1 MKELCNSIQPA
12 FSFLHIF
19 RLHIQISFDKLLCQ
33 RGLLIRLSLG
43 QHRKLTGRLNISIM
57 FDSVKKNQSD
67 FGFVSVSDDRD
78 IEVTRVARQSRQG
91 LWSEG
96 FKLFRD
102 IFLIIV
108 VFILFGVFFVQPVVV
123 EGTSMLPQLHDG
135 ERLLV
140 NKLVY
145 YKIQS
150 VSWGHIER
158 GDIVVFWFPNDP
170 DKSYVKRIIGL
181 PGETVELRNGKV
193 FISGTELKEDYLDTE
208 HNQTL
213 PSWPAKKVEEH
224 HYFVMGDNRDN
235 SSDSR
240 YWGLVPEKYI
250 YGKAFFRY
258 WKPQDVG
265 FLEHGEYDKSVP
277 QPPANKDDL
286 RAGER

>member
-1 MKELCNSIQPA
+1 M
-12 FSFLHIF
+12 FS
-19 RLHIQISFDKLLCQ
+19 
-33 RGLLIRLSLG
+33 
-43 QHRKLTGRLNISIM
+43 RK
-57 FDSVKKNQSD
+57 KKAETAI
-67 FGFVSVSDDRD
+67 GFIDISDDRD
-78 IEVTRVARQSRQG
+78 IDITRIRRDSRNG
-91 LWSEG
+91 LLSEG
-96 FKLFRD
+96 LKLFRD

-140 NKLVY
+140 NKLIY

-150 VSWGHIER
+150 ISWGHVER

-170 DKSYVKRIIGL
+170 DKSYVKRVIGL

-193 FISGTELKEDYLDTE
+193 YINGVELNEEYIDVE
-208 HNQTL
+208 HNQSL
-213 PSWPAKKVEEH
+213 PSWPPRKVEEH

-258 WKPQDVG
+258 WKPRDAG
-265 FLEHGEYDKSVP
+265 FLEHGAYNGNVP
-277 QPPANKDDL
+277 TPSPTATPDDDDM
-286 RAGER
+286 RADQR

>member
-1 MKELCNSIQPA
+1 MIDP
-12 FSFLHIF
+12 
-19 RLHIQISFDKLLCQ
+19 
-33 RGLLIRLSLG
+33 
-43 QHRKLTGRLNISIM
+43 IM
-57 FDSVKKNQSD
+57 FDLGRKNQPD
-67 FGFVSVSDDRD
+67 FGFIAASDDRD
-78 IEVTRVARQSRQG
+78 IEISYPARETRQG

-96 FKLFRD
+96 FKLVRD
-102 IFLIIV
+102 IFLIVI

-145 YKIQS
+145 YKFQS

-170 DKSYVKRIIGL
+170 DKSYVKRVIGL

-193 FISGTELKEDYLDTE
+193 YVDGKQLTEAYLDDE
-208 HNQTL
+208 HTQSQPPPMT
-213 PSWPAKKVEEH
+213 KKVEDH

-258 WKPQDVG
+258 WKPSSIG
-265 FLEHGEYDKSVP
+265 FLEHGEYDNAVP
-277 QPPANKDDL
+277 AAPTNKQDL
-286 RAGER
+286 RAEER

>member
-1 MKELCNSIQPA
+1 MLD
-12 FSFLHIF
+12 F
-19 RLHIQISFDKLLCQ
+19 R
-33 RGLLIRLSLG
+33 
-43 QHRKLTGRLNISIM
+43 
-57 FDSVKKNQSD
+57 KKNQSD
-67 FGFVSVSDDRD
+67 FGFVSISDDPD
-78 IEVTRVARQSRQG
+78 IEVTRVARDSRQG
-91 LWSEG
+91 LWSEA

-123 EGTSMLPQLHDG
+123 EGTSMLPELHDG

-170 DKSYVKRIIGL
+170 DKSYVKRVIGL
-181 PGETVELRNGKV
+181 PGETVEVRSGKV
-193 FISGTELKEDYLDTE
+193 FVNGQQLTEDYLDFE
-208 HNQTL
+208 HNQSL
-213 PSWPAKKVEEH
+213 PTWPAKKVEDH

-258 WKPQDVG
+258 WKPSSIG
-265 FLEHGEYDKSVP
+265 FLEHGEYGKGAPSPTPFPTPGDY
-277 QPPANKDDL
+277 
-286 RAGER
+286 RAEDR

>member
-1 MKELCNSIQPA
+1 MLD
-12 FSFLHIF
+12 F
-19 RLHIQISFDKLLCQ
+19 R
-33 RGLLIRLSLG
+33 
-43 QHRKLTGRLNISIM
+43 
-57 FDSVKKNQSD
+57 KKNQSD
-67 FGFVSVSDDRD
+67 FGFVSISDDRD
-78 IEVTRVARQSRQG
+78 IEVTRLARESRQG

-96 FKLFRD
+96 FKLIRD

-150 VSWGHIER
+150 ISWGHIER

-170 DKSYVKRIIGL
+170 DKSYVKRVIGL
-181 PGETVELRNGKV
+181 PGEMVEIRNGKV
-193 FISGTELKEDYLDTE
+193 FVDGKELNEDYLDKDY
-208 HNQTL
+208 NQSL
-213 PSWPAKKVEEH
+213 PSTPPKKVEEH

-240 YWGLVPEKYI
+240 YWGLVPEKYV

-258 WKPQDVG
+258 WKPSNIG
-265 FLEHGEYDKSVP
+265 FLEHGEYQNGVP
-277 QPPANKDDL
+277 LTPANKEDL
-286 RAGER
+286 RADDER

>member
-1 MKELCNSIQPA
+1 MLD
-12 FSFLHIF
+12 FS
-19 RLHIQISFDKLLCQ
+19 R
-33 RGLLIRLSLG
+33 
-43 QHRKLTGRLNISIM
+43 
-57 FDSVKKNQSD
+57 KNQPD
-67 FGFVSVSDDRD
+67 FGFIAATDDRD
-78 IEVTRVARQSRQG
+78 IEVTHPARETRQG

-96 FKLFRD
+96 FKLVRD

-145 YKIQS
+145 YKIKS

-170 DKSYVKRIIGL
+170 DKSYVKRVIGL

-193 FISGTELKEDYLDTE
+193 YVDGKELPETYLDEE
-208 HNQTL
+208 HTQSAPPPMT
-213 PSWPAKKVEEH
+213 KKVDDH

-258 WKPQDVG
+258 WKPSNIG
-265 FLEHGEYDKSVP
+265 FIEQGEYDESVP
-277 QPPANKDDL
+277 KNPANKEDL
-286 RAGER
+286 RALER

>member
-1 MKELCNSIQPA
+1 
-12 FSFLHIF
+12 
-19 RLHIQISFDKLLCQ
+19 
-33 RGLLIRLSLG
+33 
-43 QHRKLTGRLNISIM
+43 M
-57 FDSVKKNQSD
+57 FDFLKKNQSD

-78 IEVTRVARQSRQG
+78 IEVTRVRRESRQG

-96 FKLFRD
+96 LKLFRD

-145 YKIQS
+145 YKFQS

-158 GDIVVFWFPNDP
+158 GDIVVFWFPDDP
-170 DKSYVKRIIGL
+170 DKSYVKRVIGL
-181 PGETVELRNGKV
+181 PGETVEIRNGRV
-193 FISGTELKEDYLDTE
+193 IVDGAELAEDYLDKE
-208 HNQTL
+208 YNQTL
-213 PSWPAKKVEEH
+213 PSTPAKKVEAH

-258 WKPQDVG
+258 WKPSNIG
-265 FLEHGEYDKSVP
+265 FLEHDKHENP
-277 QPPANKDDL
+277 PPPPANTEDL
-286 RAGER
+286 RADEK

>member
-1 MKELCNSIQPA
+1 MFEL
-12 FSFLHIF
+12 
-19 RLHIQISFDKLLCQ
+19 
-33 RGLLIRLSLG
+33 RG
-43 QHRKLTGRLNISIM
+43 
-57 FDSVKKNQSD
+57 KNKHP
-67 FGFVSVSDDRD
+67 FGPVDPHDDRD
-78 IEVTRVARQSRQG
+78 IDIVSLRSESRQG
-91 LWSEG
+91 IWAEALR
-96 FKLFRD
+96 LARD

-170 DKSYVKRIIGL
+170 DKSYVKRVIGL
-181 PGETVELRNGKV
+181 PGENVEVRNGKV
-193 FISGTELKEDYLDTE
+193 FINGTELKENYLDAE
-208 HNQTL
+208 HNQSL
-213 PSWPAKKVEEH
+213 PSWPAKKVDEH

-258 WKPQDVG
+258 WRPSNVG
-265 FLEHGEYDKSVP
+265 FLEHGEYDNTVP
-277 QPPANKDDL
+277 KPTPTATPTDPEDL
-286 RAGER
+286 RAREAR

>member
-1 MKELCNSIQPA
+1 
-12 FSFLHIF
+12 
-19 RLHIQISFDKLLCQ
+19 
-33 RGLLIRLSLG
+33 
-43 QHRKLTGRLNISIM
+43 M
-57 FDSVKKNQSD
+57 FDFRKKNQPD
-67 FGFVSVSDDRD
+67 FGFVAASDDRD
-78 IEVTRVARQSRQG
+78 IEVTRLRRESRQG

-96 FKLFRD
+96 FKLLRD
-102 IFLIIV
+102 VFLIIV

-145 YKIQS
+145 YRIQS
-150 VSWGHIER
+150 VRWGHIER

-170 DKSYVKRIIGL
+170 DKSYVKRVIGL
-181 PGETVELRNGKV
+181 PGEIIEIRNGKV
-193 FISGTELKEDYLDTE
+193 FVDGNELVEEYLDTE
-208 HNQTL
+208 YNQSF
-213 PSWPAKKVEEH
+213 PSESAKKVADH

-258 WKPQDVG
+258 WNPSNIG
-265 FLEHGEYDKSVP
+265 FLEHGEYQD
-277 QPPANKDDL
+277 QPPANSVDL
-286 RAGER
+286 RPEER